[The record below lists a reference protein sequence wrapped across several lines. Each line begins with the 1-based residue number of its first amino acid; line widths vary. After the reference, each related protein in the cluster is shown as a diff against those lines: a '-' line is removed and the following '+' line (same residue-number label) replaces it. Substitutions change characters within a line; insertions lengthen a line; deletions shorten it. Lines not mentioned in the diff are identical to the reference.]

1 MSSQVAPGKPRP
13 RTGQGPARE
22 VIVEWMSAQ
31 RWERRSVAIDGLAG
45 TGKSTLARALASR
58 LGLTFL
64 DTGATYRGIAL
75 VAMEE
80 GADLSDGQAVVDA
93 WGGHVLG
100 ISAGRLTI
108 DGEDREEAIRTA
120 SVSES
125 ASRIAVHPQVRKM
138 LAEWQRGF
146 VEANGGAVAEGRDI
160 GTVVLPEAGLKVFL
174 VARDE
179 VRSSRRGEVTAAELA
194 KRDIRDATRRAD
206 PVRAAEDAVVLD
218 TSEREVGE
226 LVGELAGIYWLTVGG
241 EG

>member
-1 MSSQVAPGKPRP
+1 M
-13 RTGQGPARE
+13 
-22 VIVEWMSAQ
+22 
-31 RWERRSVAIDGLAG
+31 AIDGLAG
-45 TGKSTLARALASR
+45 TGKSTLASTLATR

-64 DTGATYRGIAL
+64 DTGATYRGVAL

-80 GADLSDGQAVVDA
+80 RADLSDGQGVVDA
-93 WGGHVLG
+93 WNGHTLG
-100 ISAGRLTI
+100 FAAGRLSI

-138 LAEWQRGF
+138 LAEWQRSF
-146 VEANGGAVAEGRDI
+146 VEAYGGAVVEGRDI
-160 GTVVLPEAGLKVFL
+160 GTVVLPGAGLKVFL

-179 VRSSRRGEVTAAELA
+179 VRSSRRGEVTASELA

-226 LVGELAGIYWLTVGG
+226 LVEELAGIYWLTVGG
-241 EG
+241 NG